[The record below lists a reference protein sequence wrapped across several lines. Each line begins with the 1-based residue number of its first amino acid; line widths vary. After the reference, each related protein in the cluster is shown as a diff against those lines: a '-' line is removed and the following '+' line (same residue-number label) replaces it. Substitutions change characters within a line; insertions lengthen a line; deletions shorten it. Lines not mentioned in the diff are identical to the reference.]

1 MFVPD
6 CALLFRRLLGDTRV
20 PRRAKAVLAL
30 LLASLVSPIDIVP
43 DFIPLV
49 GQLDD
54 AVVAAIAVAY
64 VVRVSG
70 EDVIAELWPGSE
82 RGLAV
87 VMALARR

>member
-6 CALLFRRLLGDTRV
+6 CALLARRLLGDARV
-20 PRRAKAVLAL
+20 PRRAKVAL

-49 GQLDD
+49 GQFDD
-54 AVVAAIAVAY
+54 AFLVAIVVAY

-70 EDVIAELWPGSE
+70 EDVVAELWPGAE
-82 RGLAV
+82 RGLSV
-87 VMALARR
+87 VTALARR

>member
-6 CALLFRRLLGDTRV
+6 CALLFRRLLGDARV
-20 PRRAKAVLAL
+20 PRRAKVALAL
-30 LLASLVSPIDIVP
+30 LLASLVSPLDLAP

-54 AVVAAIAVAY
+54 AVLVAIAVAY
-64 VVRVSG
+64 VVRLGG
-70 EDVIAELWPGSE
+70 EDVVAELWPGSE